1 MSLDLSI
8 HRMAFRETESLSVAQ
23 TLVARK
29 RADLETRELREK
41 VLQDQD
47 ATSSSLDTA
56 LRRMED
62 ASEAA
67 RQAAEQR
74 EARAEDRRQRVDK
87 TA

>member
-1 MSLDLSI
+1 MNLDLSI

-23 TLVARK
+23 SLVGRK
-29 RADLETRELREK
+29 RADLEMRELREK